1 MTRDEQ
7 AKLNEVRDLLNL
19 INERQEVMKDVSL
32 KDIDTHL
39 LVLNGTVLK
48 NTIRGIENEQKI
60 KGVTTSLGMFKW
72 IIGLEFLMLT
82 AIIGLLVWL
91 I

>member
-32 KDIDTHL
+32 KDIDTH
-39 LVLNGTVLK
+39 
-48 NTIRGIENEQKI
+48 
-60 KGVTTSLGMFKW
+60 F
-72 IIGLEFLMLT
+72 
-82 AIIGLLVWL
+82 
-91 I
+91 